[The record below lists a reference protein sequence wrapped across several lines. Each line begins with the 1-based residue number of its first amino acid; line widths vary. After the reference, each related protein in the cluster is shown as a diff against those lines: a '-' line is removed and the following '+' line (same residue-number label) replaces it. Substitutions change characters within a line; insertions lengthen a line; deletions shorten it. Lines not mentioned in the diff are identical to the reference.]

1 MPWADSL
8 QLAPFTLVGAVGMS
22 LLPYAPS
29 HPHSHPVTSFF
40 PSTAVLRRG
49 GHNLGRQ
56 RHNHSIPVGGQL
68 TWAPAS
74 WFLLSVHS
82 LLCHSSLTRMQLAL
96 SFHMS
101 QRERGGLFF
110 WFINITKYGSCDT
123 LFKVGQMQDRAS
135 VLEEL
140 ARPSYQQHVL
150 KNYFHILGKKNKE
163 SMNSSNM
170 PVSPINLPATNT
182 RMQLSRKR
190 WHLIFRQ
197 SYGRQHQRRNKAESH
212 QSIFPT
218 AVKVEWLISTTF
230 MLMFWQNLIY

>member
-8 QLAPFTLVGAVGMS
+8 QLAPFTLAGAVGMS

-140 ARPSYQQHVL
+140 ARPSYH
-150 KNYFHILGKKNKE
+150 
-163 SMNSSNM
+163 SS
-170 PVSPINLPATNT
+170 
-182 RMQLSRKR
+182 
-190 WHLIFRQ
+190 
-197 SYGRQHQRRNKAESH
+197 
-212 QSIFPT
+212 
-218 AVKVEWLISTTF
+218 
-230 MLMFWQNLIY
+230 MFWKIISIYLEKRIKNAWIPLTCQFHLLTSQLLIQECNFQESDGTWFLDRVIEGNIREETKLRVIKASFLLL